1 MTGFELLAPSAPH
14 GSLLGL
20 VLCAFCLLCTWKTG
34 FDLFRMEEINL
45 GIWYMLVGS
54 ALSAS
59 LLVLL

>member
-1 MTGFELLAPSAPH
+1 MTGFELLEPQLAHVPLPGVA
-14 GSLLGL
+14 
-20 VLCAFCLLCTWKTG
+20 LCAFCLLCTWKTG
-34 FDLFRMEEINL
+34 FDLFFAGQDGL